1 MDMLAT
7 RREPELAVAVWL
19 METTR
24 SHQTGGDSRPPSG
37 WTKYC
42 STVSPDRLNN
52 SSSWPGHLLQ
62 THEGPYLSRGAAPTR
77 VLGQPPI
84 YGISEPDSCLEL
96 RLQSTVLDAQRP
108 HAVTTA

>member
-19 METTR
+19 WETTR

-52 SSSWPGHLLQ
+52 SSSWLGHLLQ
-62 THEGPYLSRGAAPTR
+62 THEGPYLSRGAALT
-77 VLGQPPI
+77 
-84 YGISEPDSCLEL
+84 EAPDSSQSMGSANRTPALSCGCKAPCLMHNAL
-96 RLQSTVLDAQRP
+96 MR
-108 HAVTTA
+108 